1 MPDCDGAGQAVDH
14 LAPREA
20 LAHEAHAALGMETL
34 AVVGDDAGGLLAAM
48 LKRVQPK
55 RRDRCSV
62 RVAEHAEDA
71 TLLTQSVVVEAVCVG
86 SFDQVAHLASK
97 SCLPN
102 SSCFS
107 VLRSR
112 PEWCCLGSISAS
124 RSD

>member
-1 MPDCDGAGQAVDH
+1 MPDRNRAGQAVDH

-20 LAHEAHAALGMETL
+20 LADEAHAALGMEAL
-34 AVVGDDAGGLLAAM
+34 AVVGDDAGGFLAAM
-48 LKRVQPK
+48 LKRVQPE

-71 TLLTQSVVVEAVCVG
+71 ALLTQSVVVEAVCVG

-102 SSCFS
+102 SSLPKS
-107 VLRSR
+107 SLLQRAAIA
-112 PEWCCLGSISAS
+112 P
-124 RSD
+124 